1 MILQLLL
8 TKPFNLL
15 YSTPCPFFTWI
26 ISTLSKSVMED
37 LMLCTQITVPPSL
50 IMIILSSCV
59 EAEESPP
66 VSVREV

>member
-15 YSTPCPFFTWI
+15 YSTPYPFFTWI

-37 LMLCTQITVPPSL
+37 LMLCTQITVLPYL
-50 IMIILSSCV
+50 IIILLSSRV
-59 EAEESPP
+59 EAEESLP
-66 VSVREV
+66 VTVREV

>member
-15 YSTPCPFFTWI
+15 YSNPYPFFMWI

-50 IMIILSSCV
+50 IMIILSSRV
-59 EAEESPP
+59 GVEESLP
-66 VSVREV
+66 VTVREV

>member
-15 YSTPCPFFTWI
+15 YSTPYPFFTWI

-37 LMLCTQITVPPSL
+37 LMLCTQITAL
-50 IMIILSSCV
+50 IIILLSSRV
-59 EAEESPP
+59 GVEESPP
-66 VSVREV
+66 VRVREV